1 MTVIRDP
8 GSLIPDPRS
17 TIPECNAMM
26 SIPRFAKATIRGHLQ
41 VATEVQK
48 ADCVSV

>member
-1 MTVIRDP
+1 VIHDP
-8 GSLIPDPRS
+8 PFAILDPRS
-17 TIPECNAMM
+17 TIREYDAMM

-48 ADCVSV
+48 GDCVSV